1 MTHLF
6 PSKEYKAGARIFPTL
21 VPIDHDNPESIKNI
35 EAWEKLK
42 LWNKPFLTIFGNE
55 DDIMTGAE
63 KNVTEI
69 NSRSKGQ
76 NHAILNAGHFIQE
89 ERRRTCSIYC

>member
-1 MTHLF
+1 L
-6 PSKEYKAGARIFPTL
+6 KLGK
-21 VPIDHDNPESIKNI
+21 
-35 EAWEKLK
+35 KLK

-63 KNVTEI
+63 KTLQKLI
-69 NSRSKGQ
+69 PSKGQ

-89 ERRRTCSIYC
+89 EKEKNLLNLLFNFTI

>member
-1 MTHLF
+1 MGTVQQFQKLYWMHMTHLSHLKNIKLELEYF
-6 PSKEYKAGARIFPTL
+6 PL

-63 KNVTEI
+63 KTLQKLI
-69 NSRSKGQ
+69 PGQ
-76 NHAILNAGHFIQE
+76 KVKIMQ
-89 ERRRTCSIYC
+89 S